1 MSNSGEHRLEQ
12 YRLEQHRLEQHRL
25 EPRAAL
31 SRRGLL
37 RLAGYGGAAI
47 AAAPL
52 LAACGS
58 SSKTE
63 VSSGS
68 GSSSSAEVTKLSVQL
83 SWIEDSSFAPLY
95 IAEDRGFLAAENI
108 ALALT
113 PGGSDIG
120 AIEGIV
126 ASGKADVGIASDI
139 TTVIAA
145 AGDGN
150 PLVCIGALY
159 QSNLNVLMSDPKK
172 PITSVKQLVGTKM
185 GGPQGTQTK
194 FDAMFTLAGLK
205 PDYKFVPTGY
215 GPDALINGE
224 VDVLAGYITD
234 EVLSYKAAKG
244 ALPGILTFTDAGLP
258 AYTQPIFVTKKT
270 LDSKRDA
277 LKGMLTAIRKAVAVD
292 AADPSVGAKLAVD
305 KYGKIADLKLETETE
320 HGAAY
325 AKYFSSAGTTANGYL
340 WVDPDYV
347 AGAIFRGM
355 KASGL
360 KTPADASTVVDVSL
374 LKEIPKA

>member
-1 MSNSGEHRLEQ
+1 MMQASRSG
-12 YRLEQHRLEQHRL
+12 
-25 EPRAAL
+25 PTPSL
-31 SRRGLL
+31 SRRRLLQIAGLGSL
-37 RLAGYGGAAI
+37 TVAS
-47 AAAPL
+47 APL
-52 LAACGS
+52 LAAC
-58 SSKTE
+58 
-63 VSSGS
+63 SSGS
-68 GSSSSAEVTKLSVQL
+68 KSQVASEDTSGVTNLSVQL

-95 IAEDRGFLAAENI
+95 IAADRGFLAADKVS
-108 ALALT
+108 LGLT
-113 PGGSDIG
+113 PGGSEIG

-172 PITSVKQLVGTKM
+172 PITTVKQLVGTRM

-215 GPDALINGE
+215 GPDALINGD

-234 EVLSYKAAKG
+234 EVLAYKAAKG
-244 ALPGILTFTDAGLP
+244 VLPGILTFTDAGLP
-258 AYTQPIFVTKKT
+258 AYTQPIFVTKST

-277 LKGMLTAIRKAVAVD
+277 LKGMLAAVRKAVTIQ

-305 KYGKIADLKLETETE
+305 KYGKVADLTLANETE
-320 HGAAY
+320 HAAAY
-325 AKYFSSAGTTANGYL
+325 ATYFTSAATKANGYL
-340 WVDPDYV
+340 WVDPDFV
-347 AGAIFRGM
+347 GGAIFRGM

-360 KTPADASTVVDVSL
+360 KTPADAAAVIDVSL
-374 LKEIPKA
+374 LKELPKD

>member
-1 MSNSGEHRLEQ
+1 MSIPDVHRLD
-12 YRLEQHRLEQHRL
+12 QHRL
-25 EPRAAL
+25 EPRPAAL
-31 SRRGLL
+31 SRRHLL
-37 RLAGYGGAAI
+37 RLAGFGGAAL

-58 SSKTE
+58 SSKTA
-63 VSSGS
+63 VSSG
-68 GSSSSAEVTKLSVQL
+68 GSSSAEVTPLSVQL
-83 SWIEDSSFAPLY
+83 SWIQDSSFAPLY
-95 IAEDRGFLAAENI
+95 IAEERGLLAAEKVS
-108 ALALT
+108 LSQT

-159 QSNLNVLMSDPKK
+159 QSNLNVLMSDPMK
-172 PITSVKQLVGTKM
+172 PITTVKQLVGTRM

-244 ALPGILTFTDAGLP
+244 AMPGILTFTDAGLP

-277 LKGMLTAIRKAVAVD
+277 LKGMLTAIRQAVAIQV
-292 AADPSVGAKLAVD
+292 ADPSIGAKLAVD
-305 KYGKIADLKLETETE
+305 KYGKSAGLELETETE

-325 AKYFSSAGTTANGYL
+325 AKYFTSAGTTANGYL
-340 WVDPDYV
+340 WVDPDFV

-360 KTPADASTVVDVSL
+360 KTPADVTTVVDTSL
-374 LKEIPKA
+374 LKEIPKS